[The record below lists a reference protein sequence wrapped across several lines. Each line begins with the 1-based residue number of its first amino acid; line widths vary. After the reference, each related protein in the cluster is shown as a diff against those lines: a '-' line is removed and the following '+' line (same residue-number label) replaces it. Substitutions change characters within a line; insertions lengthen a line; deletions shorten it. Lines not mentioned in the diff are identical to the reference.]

1 MVITLYEQELYNDVR
16 KKSHYEV
23 AEIQDVEARYRAE
36 AGTEKQEEIMRC
48 INEGIAQARH
58 RCLRYLDE
66 TIVDRADNTMN
77 IDEEHTFFFPISERR
92 AIGKAE
98 PLSAALHSFVV
109 HYALSK
115 FYSTVSQIELS
126 NKHSLQAVEVGNDID
141 NLLYTKQPP
150 RV

>member
-1 MVITLYEQELYNDVR
+1 MVITLYEQELYNDIR

-36 AGTEKQEEIMRC
+36 AGTEKQEEILRC
-48 INEGIAQARH
+48 IEEGVAQARH

-66 TIVDRADNTMN
+66 TITEEADDTL
-77 IDEEHTFFFPISERR
+77 DPGEVYTFYFPISERR
-92 AIGKAE
+92 AINKAE
-98 PLSAALHSFVV
+98 PLTSALHTFVV
-109 HYALSK
+109 HYARSK

-126 NKHSLQAVEVGNDID
+126 NKHSLQAVECGNDID
-141 NLLYTKQPP
+141 QLLYTKQPP

>member
-1 MVITLYEQELYNDVR
+1 MVINLYDQELYNDIR

-36 AGTEKQEEIMRC
+36 AGTEKQEEILRC
-48 INEGIAQARH
+48 IEEGVAQARH

-66 TIVDRADNTMN
+66 TITEEADDTLNPG
-77 IDEEHTFFFPISERR
+77 EVYTFYFPISERR
-92 AIGKAE
+92 AISKAE
-98 PLSAALHSFVV
+98 PLTSALHAFVV

-126 NKHSLQAVEVGNDID
+126 NKHSLQAVECGNDID
-141 NLLYTKQPP
+141 QLLYTKQPP